1 LINSINASR
10 VAPGTWWL
18 LALTLMIVAG
28 ASSSFVTL
36 TVIGLAAVLA
46 VIIFREDAPWSR
58 SIKFYLLLATIVV
71 LIRIL
76 FRILFNIQDPNDLT
90 VLNLP
95 QLSINLGFGPEI
107 QLLGQVGSGALLD
120 GLTDGLRLAAIILS
134 VAMASSLANPRKL
147 LKSTPGILYEVAS
160 SVSVAINLAPQL
172 IASLQRVRK
181 ARELRGRSKGLSQLA
196 GIVIPVL
203 EDAIDSSLAL
213 AASMDARGIGR
224 KGQMTNL
231 QITIARSSSLSAI
244 ALLAIGSFMLLS
256 GGIQV
261 LGVLLIV
268 LALVATF
275 ISVKITSKA
284 NIRTRYE
291 PTKFSSTDWMLIAL
305 AIALVIAAL
314 GGLIP

>member
-1 LINSINASR
+1 MINSLTASK

-18 LALTLMIVAG
+18 LALSLMIVSG
-28 ASSSFVTL
+28 ASSSFLTL
-36 TVIGLAAVLA
+36 IVIGSAAVLA
-46 VIIFREDAPWSR
+46 VLIFREDAPWAR
-58 SIKFYLLLATIVV
+58 SIKFYLLLALIVV

-76 FRILFNIQDPNDLT
+76 FRILFNIQNPSDAT
-90 VLNLP
+90 VLDLP

-107 QLLGQVGSGALLD
+107 QLLGQVGADALLD
-120 GLTDGLRLAAIILS
+120 GLTDGLRLATIILS

-213 AASMDARGIGR
+213 AASMDARGFGR
-224 KGQMTNL
+224 KGQMTNF
-231 QITIARSSSLSAI
+231 QIKLARASSLSAI
-244 ALLAIGSFMLLS
+244 TLLAIGSFMLLS

-261 LGVLLIV
+261 FGLSLIV
-268 LALVATF
+268 AGLVATF

-291 PTKFSSTDWMLIAL
+291 PTKFSSTDWLLIAL
-305 AIALVIAAL
+305 GIALVVSAL
-314 GGLIP
+314 SGLIP